1 MVGLGNPKPNFN
13 GLNVIVNYH
22 WEFPDGTI
30 KDGVD
35 YLTNIKTL
43 GTYK

>member
-1 MVGLGNPKPNFN
+1 MLGIEIRPNFN
-13 GLNVIVNYH
+13 GLNVVNYH

-43 GTYK
+43 GTYN